1 MRRDMQTS
9 WVESQQCAIFPALQ
23 ELPSSDWGTA
33 AARAVKTRRAGTKEA
48 MKRESIFNVLK
59 GLCEWVRVIAK
70 TKVAGK
76 SGKVVR
82 TAGEAERAE
91 ALRADSTLVLYCYL
105 A

>member
-1 MRRDMQTS
+1 MHTS

-70 TKVAGK
+70 TRVAGK

-91 ALRADSTLVLYCYL
+91 DHGEESLVFLYC
-105 A
+105 